1 MGAQFMNQ
9 YQLVFNGT
17 ISEGQ
22 NLDKVKRNLASLFKI
37 NEAKVDQMF
46 DRLPIV
52 VKKNVDYDSAMKYQ
66 HALRKAGAICQL
78 EETTGFI
85 ELPIKEKA
93 APPPM
98 TYTPDMSAT
107 DVDYIPDSGP
117 VKTEEAPKEG
127 LKGVGDIISG
137 VVIIGIGLALG
148 GSIFTGDPTWLDYF
162 FDGLGIFWIGRGIY
176 KMVR

>member
-1 MGAQFMNQ
+1 MNQ

-17 ISEGQ
+17 ISDGHK
-22 NLDKVKRNLASLFKI
+22 LDQVKRNLASLFKI

-85 ELPIKEKA
+85 DLPVKEKA

-117 VKTEEAPKEG
+117 AKTEEAPKKG
-127 LKGVGDIISG
+127 LRGVGDIISG
-137 VVIIGIGLALG
+137 VVLIGIGLMLG
-148 GSIFTGDPTWLDYF
+148 GSIFTGDPTWLDYV

-176 KMVR
+176 NMVT